1 MSGALLRPWAL
12 WQLKTLPSQS
22 HSLFDS
28 LSWWS
33 WGADMHFPG
42 CYWPKSLKISF
53 DFLQETPPINTTMIQ
68 LLYKQINKKFK
79 WIITTLILRHLIY
92 ITTKAQSICKC
103 IFNISEKL
111 YAIPHVLLWGW
122 CYILNVSHLVGPWAP
137 TELFAPCMPISHK
150 TVISCWPVK

>member
-1 MSGALLRPWAL
+1 
-12 WQLKTLPSQS
+12 
-22 HSLFDS
+22 
-28 LSWWS
+28 
-33 WGADMHFPG
+33 
-42 CYWPKSLKISF
+42 
-53 DFLQETPPINTTMIQ
+53 MIQ

-122 CYILNVSHLVGPWAP
+122 CYILNVSHLVGP
-137 TELFAPCMPISHK
+137 
-150 TVISCWPVK
+150 